1 MSVGDD
7 AGFLGRGWAFPPR
20 FDLSKGEVAM
30 VAREDDIEESLRI
43 LFLTR
48 RGERVM
54 QPTYGCALQDMVF
67 QGNTAETRAA
77 VKQALARA
85 ILFHETRID
94 VISIDLRM
102 PDPLEG
108 RMEILLEYRIRSTN
122 SRTNVVFPFYLSEG
136 TLLPERPAGA

>member
-7 AGFLGRGWAFPPR
+7 VGFLGRGWAFPPR
-20 FDLSKGEVAM
+20 FDLSTGEVAM
-30 VAREDDIEESLRI
+30 VARENDIEESLRI

-54 QPTYGCALQDMVF
+54 QPTYGCALQDIVF
-67 QGNTAETRAA
+67 QGDTPETRAA
-77 VKQALARA
+77 AKQALAQA

-108 RMEILLEYRIRSTN
+108 RMEILLDYRIRSTN
-122 SRTNVVFPFYLSEG
+122 SRANVVFPFYLNEG
-136 TLLPERPAGA
+136 TLLPGRPPAA